1 MNIHTIFA
9 VFFLLL
15 VMLNITVIFFL
26 PDDLTFLFIKEW
38 GPVENAQV
46 ILYVTGA
53 LVSWIYAKRNIW
65 AGGYQGCIILLIF
78 AMRELD
84 FQKKFTGISI
94 TRTKYYFHS
103 DAALLTKIMF
113 ACIVVC
119 IVVFIIVFVR
129 KNFSVLLHNV
139 RARKNWALSVLA
151 GLLSMLFAF
160 FVDGSTRIL
169 ETLGIESVKHEHLL
183 KNSMEELFELA
194 IPFFFLN
201 ALLLYGKSDK
211 GNYTDKVK

>member
-1 MNIHTIFA
+1 MNIHAIFV

-26 PDDLTFLFIKEW
+26 PNDLTFLFIKEW

-84 FQKKFTGISI
+84 FQKKIYRDQYHENKILFSFRCSASYKDYICVYRCMHSCF
-94 TRTKYYFHS
+94 YY
-103 DAALLTKIMF
+103 
-113 ACIVVC
+113 
-119 IVVFIIVFVR
+119 
-129 KNFSVLLHNV
+129 
-139 RARKNWALSVLA
+139 
-151 GLLSMLFAF
+151 
-160 FVDGSTRIL
+160 RIHQ
-169 ETLGIESVKHEHLL
+169 EK
-183 KNSMEELFELA
+183 F
-194 IPFFFLN
+194 
-201 ALLLYGKSDK
+201 
-211 GNYTDKVK
+211 